1 MISDILLHGR
11 VRLLAAGLLLALV
24 AGSGSCGDG
33 LAPGGGP
40 DGETPVAMVSNPV
53 TANAPAA
60 TASAALLAPAVAYV
74 SLVPGTYPT
83 GVSATISNR
92 RTGAGLRVGLVAG
105 GLDPVPIAA
114 EAGDTLAFA
123 IDTGGVQPARF
134 DQPVPVAMRARV
146 VRTDPPPGKRDV
158 SLNVRVLV
166 VFSEPMDPASLTGAT
181 LGLEL
186 AGTPVEGEV
195 TLSADG
201 LEATFQ
207 AAADLLPGTDYT
219 VVVRN
224 GIRDSDGSELGAP
237 LTADFTTVPS
247 GTALSGAIEVV
258 VGASGTDMDG
268 EYAATLDGARRFPLI
283 VAYPIQPD
291 RPTYLP
297 GVPAGNHV
305 VSLVPPIN
313 CLVQDG
319 PRSVTVTAG
328 DLIRVAFSVAC
339 VPFLGTVRIT
349 APTTGPIP
357 NSTRYRVMNEDFGYW
372 DYGGGPLTDLG
383 ALEPNDTMVVRTAM
397 SKWGGIYWHTF
408 GLGDVPATCIVQG
421 PNPTEADTLTF
432 GDTLDVEF
440 PVTCSLP
447 SSSASESSKARARGS
462 RP

>member
-1 MISDILLHGR
+1 MIGDTILHGR
-11 VRLLAAGLLLALV
+11 MRLAAAGLVFALV

-33 LAPGGGP
+33 LAPGGAP
-40 DGETPVAMVSNPV
+40 DGATPVAVVSNPV

-60 TASAALLAPAVAYV
+60 TASAAVRASAVAYV

-83 GVSATISNR
+83 GVAATISNR

-134 DQPVPVAMRARV
+134 DQLVPLFMLPTV

-158 SLNVRVLV
+158 PLNARVLV

-181 LGLEL
+181 VGLEQ

-195 TLSADG
+195 TVSADG
-201 LEATFQ
+201 LEATFE
-207 AAADLLPGTDYT
+207 AAADLLLGTDYT
-219 VVVRN
+219 IVVRN
-224 GIRDSDGSELGAP
+224 GIRDSEGSELGAP

-247 GTALSGAIEVV
+247 GTAPSGAIEVV
-258 VGASGTDMDG
+258 VGASGTDVDCV
-268 EYAATLDGARRFPLI
+268 YAATLDGATPFPLM
-283 VAYPIQPD
+283 VVYPTLPD
-291 RPTYLP
+291 RPAYLP

-305 VSLVPPIN
+305 VSLVPPVN
-313 CLVQDG
+313 CSVKDG
-319 PRSVTVTAG
+319 SRSVTLTAG
-328 DLIRVAFSVAC
+328 DLIRVAFSVTC

-357 NSTRYRVMNEDFGYW
+357 NSTRYRVMHEEYGVW
-372 DYGGGPLTDLG
+372 DYGGDFTDLG
-383 ALEPNDTMVVRTAM
+383 TLEPNGTLVVQTAM
-397 SKWGGIYWHTF
+397 DKWGGIYWHDFTMW
-408 GLGDVPATCIVQG
+408 DVPATCIVQG
-421 PNPTEADTLTF
+421 PNPTERDTLTF

-440 PVTCSLP
+440 PVTCSPP
-447 SSSASESSKARARGS
+447 SGGR
-462 RP
+462 

>member
-1 MISDILLHGR
+1 
-11 VRLLAAGLLLALV
+11 VAL
-24 AGSGSCGDG
+24 
-33 LAPGGGP
+33 
-40 DGETPVAMVSNPV
+40 VSNPV
-53 TANAPAA
+53 TAKAPVA
-60 TASAALLAPAVAYV
+60 TASVAMLAPAVTYA

-83 GVSATISNR
+83 GVSATINNR
-92 RTGAGLRVGLVAG
+92 RTGAGVRVGLVAG

-134 DQPVPVAMRARV
+134 DQLVPLAMRPSV

-158 SLNVRVLV
+158 SLNSFVVI
-166 VFSEPMDPASLTGAT
+166 VFSEPVDPATVTGAT
-181 LGLEL
+181 LGLEQ
-186 AGTPVEGEV
+186 AGTPVEGQITV
-195 TLSADG
+195 SADG

-207 AAADLLPGTDYT
+207 PAADLLPGTDYT
-219 VVVRN
+219 IVVKN
-224 GIRDSDGSELGAP
+224 GIRDSDGSELSAS
-237 LTADFTTVPS
+237 LTANFTTVPP

-283 VAYPIQPD
+283 EAYPTQPD

-297 GVPAGNHV
+297 GVPAGDHV

-313 CLVQDG
+313 CAVKDG
-319 PRSVTVTAG
+319 PRSVAVIAG
-328 DLIRVAFSVAC
+328 DLIRVVFSVTC

-357 NSTRYRVMNEDFGYW
+357 SSTRYRVMHDPYGAW
-372 DYGGGPLTDLG
+372 DYGGDSLAYTPLG
-383 ALEPNDTMVVRTAM
+383 ALEPNGTLVVQTAM
-397 SKWGGIYWHTF
+397 NKWGGIYWHDF
-408 GLGDVPATCIVQG
+408 AMWDVPATCIVQG
-421 PNPTEADTLTF
+421 PNPITGDTLTF

-440 PVTCSLP
+440 PVTCSAP
-447 SSSASESSKARARGS
+447 SSSASESSIARARGS